1 VTVVVDASV
10 MLSAL
15 IDGAAD
21 GVWARGTLRGRGL
34 VAPHLLPAE
43 VANSLRRHVMAGRVS
58 ADNAASALA
67 ELVDLDVAMVGF
79 MPHLDRVWELRS
91 SVSAYDAWYVA
102 LAEELDAPLATLDR
116 RLASAP
122 GPRCAFLTR

>member
-15 IDGAAD
+15 IDNAA
-21 GVWARGTLRGRGL
+21 GGEWARGTLRGREL

-43 VANSLRRHVMAGRVS
+43 VANALRRHVLAERVS
-58 ADNAASALA
+58 SDNAASALA
-67 ELVDLDVAMVGF
+67 ELEDLDVAMVGF
-79 MPHLDRVWELRS
+79 LPHVDRVWELRS

-102 LAEELDAPLATLDR
+102 LAEELDAPLATLDG

-122 GPRCAFLTR
+122 GTRCTFLTR

>member
-15 IDGAAD
+15 IDNAA
-21 GVWARGTLRGRGL
+21 GGEWARGTLRGREL

-43 VANSLRRHVMAGRVS
+43 VANALRRHVLAERVS
-58 ADNAASALA
+58 SDNAASALA
-67 ELVDLDVAMVGF
+67 ELEDLDLAMVGF
-79 MPHLDRVWELRS
+79 LPHVDRVWELRS

-102 LAEELDAPLATLDR
+102 LAEELDAPLATLDG

-122 GPRCAFLTR
+122 GTRCTFLTR